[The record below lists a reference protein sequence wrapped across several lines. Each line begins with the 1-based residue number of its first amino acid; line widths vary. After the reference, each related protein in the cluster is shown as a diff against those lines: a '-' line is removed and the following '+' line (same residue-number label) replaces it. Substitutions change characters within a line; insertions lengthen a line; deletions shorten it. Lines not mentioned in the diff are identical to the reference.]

1 MGWRANKRSGIITL
15 LSSKARL
22 YRSRVEQFVIDS
34 SAHASSRT
42 AYAFDCSVTCVS
54 SPLKPEY
61 GKIALELQGGSPKAF
76 GLIHAVSALKHII
89 DLQIGGYDHQ
99 EAIFE
104 RDFVAESQIVDL
116 KIGLDAFRR
125 FTFAQERRERHLF
138 GNVEQKRTG
147 GKGRIKITEQPA
159 PPPEQGKLSLEE
171 RLRWILTPPIQELL
185 TDPQLA
191 LPAHPF
197 PYQAFGIKWLMGREN
212 ALLADEMGLG
222 KTMQAI
228 IAARLLW
235 REHKINQLLIICPKP
250 LISTW
255 QEEIDKWWP
264 AATQN
269 SRLAGS
275 DRQFFLKLG
284 TDNVT
289 IKIINYEALARETD
303 WLKTQKFTHDLI
315 IIDEAQ
321 RIKNPESKAAQAV
334 KALHA
339 PRRWALTGT
348 PLENKIEDVLSI
360 FEFIRP
366 GLLEWANPNYVRD
379 RMKPFF
385 LRRRADEVLPEL
397 PAKEDQDVPVTFES
411 SQREAYDVAERDGVV
426 RLNEKGETV
435 TVQHVFALIK
445 RLMQICNF
453 EPVSGESAKLD
464 RMKGDLEEIIE
475 SGRKLLIF
483 SQFVAEPFGLKQ
495 LRSVLPRIC
504 KVVEMHGEV
513 SDHQREAAK
522 KSFNEDPVTNT
533 MLLHYRVGGLGL
545 NLQAANY
552 VYLYDRWWNP
562 AVEDQAVKTQVT
574 IEGNPGK
581 VADLKAGQKVV
592 VTPAEGTATKISVPK
607 AKAAKPDKKPAN

>member
-1 MGWRANKRSGIITL
+1 
-15 LSSKARL
+15 
-22 YRSRVEQFVIDS
+22 
-34 SAHASSRT
+34 
-42 AYAFDCSVTCVS
+42 
-54 SPLKPEY
+54 
-61 GKIALELQGGSPKAF
+61 
-76 GLIHAVSALKHII
+76 
-89 DLQIGGYDHQ
+89 
-99 EAIFE
+99 
-104 RDFVAESQIVDL
+104 
-116 KIGLDAFRR
+116 
-125 FTFAQERRERHLF
+125 
-138 GNVEQKRTG
+138 
-147 GKGRIKITEQPA
+147 
-159 PPPEQGKLSLEE
+159 
-171 RLRWILTPPIQELL
+171 
-185 TDPQLA
+185 
-191 LPAHPF
+191 
-197 PYQAFGIKWLMGREN
+197 MGREN